1 MNDND
6 EKIRA
11 EEVELELKELT
22 RVWNPTEADII
33 QNFLESQ
40 GITCVLRGQTPHSV
54 SVYVFTMDGMGEIR
68 IFVPAKDLETA
79 RNLLDEKSLENKE
92 NPQKDQ

>member
-1 MNDND
+1 MNEND

-11 EEVELELKELT
+11 EEAELELKELT
-22 RVWNPTEADII
+22 RVWNPSEADII

-40 GITCVLRGQTPHSV
+40 GITCILRGQTPRSV
-54 SVYVFTMDGMGEIR
+54 SVYVFTTDGMGEIR

-92 NPQKDQ
+92 NP